1 MIVIN
6 NPADPEGYIW
16 VLGRGRG
23 EPEEQVKKFTD
34 ELSKLLQGTIN
45 ENKTFTQDQLGF
57 EARIAVSGIPLY
69 LDKENYRQGLVSWW
83 GMVREPPTE
92 NDTGP
97 FQGLGSAL
105 SGGKKRIWYSRRN
118 WIWVLASPKEM
129 AEFSFTHLSKT
140 GSI

>member
-6 NPADPEGYIW
+6 NPADPEGLIW

-57 EARIAVSGIPLY
+57 EARIAVNGIPLH
-69 LDKENYRQGLVSWW
+69 LDKENYRQGLLSWW
-83 GMVREPPTE
+83 GMVRENPTE
-92 NDTGP
+92 NDNGP
-97 FQGLGSAL
+97 FIGLGTSL
-105 SGGKKRIWYSRRN
+105 FGKKSIWYSRCN

-129 AEFSFTHLSKT
+129 AEFSFVHLSKT
-140 GSI
+140 GLI